1 MHRNS
6 SVQTPIKG
14 CGKPIR
20 RPQAT
25 EANLSD
31 YNGNSFRPVPKRY
44 DMRTLQIVGA
54 ILIAAGLFVL
64 IKAPTYSSDK
74 SVLKIGD
81 VEAKVSQEHAIP
93 PWAGGAGVVAGVI
106 LIGVGGSKPEALTG
120 RGRGVL
126 MCDSEHT
133 ERG

>member
-1 MHRNS
+1 LNEIDAS
-6 SVQTPIKG
+6 KFLATNPIKR
-14 CGKPIR
+14 CGRPIR
-20 RPQAT
+20 RSRVT
-25 EANLSD
+25 GANLSG

-81 VEAKVSQEHAIP
+81 VEARVAQERAIP
-93 PWAGGAGVVAGVI
+93 PWVGGVALAAGVAVI
-106 LIGVGGSKPEALTG
+106 VVGARK
-120 RGRGVL
+120 R
-126 MCDSEHT
+126 
-133 ERG
+133 